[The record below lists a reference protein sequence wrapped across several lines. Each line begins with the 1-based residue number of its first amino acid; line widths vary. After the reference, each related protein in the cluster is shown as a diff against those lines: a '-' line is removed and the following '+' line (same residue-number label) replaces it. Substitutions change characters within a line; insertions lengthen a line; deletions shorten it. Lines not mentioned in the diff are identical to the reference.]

1 MSPEAQRVAIA
12 DYCKLPPEVTWKLP
26 SSFVVDNENRF
37 LLPDFTN
44 DLNACHEMEKTLIGK
59 GQLVMQNYLDNLC
72 IITNGESAQMDGS
85 YQEVQEM
92 IHATAAQRCEAFL
105 KTLNLWKE

>member
-1 MSPEAQRVAIA
+1 MSPEAQRIAIA
-12 DYCKLPPEVTWKLP
+12 EFCKLPPEVTWKLP

-44 DLNACHEMEKTLIGK
+44 DLNACHEMEKTIFPGRIGTK
-59 GQLVMQNYLDNLC
+59 QTGPLWHDFVLNLERVTDRSNDN
-72 IITNGESAQMDGS
+72 NSN
-85 YQEVQEM
+85 

-105 KTLNLWKE
+105 KTINLWKE